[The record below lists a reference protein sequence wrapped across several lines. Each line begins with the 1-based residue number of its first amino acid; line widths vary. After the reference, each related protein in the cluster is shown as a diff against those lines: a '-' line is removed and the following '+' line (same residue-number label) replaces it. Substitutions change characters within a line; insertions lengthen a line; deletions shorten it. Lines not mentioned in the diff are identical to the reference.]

1 MDSPQYRKQEKV
13 KFVLGTRPVPWGS
26 GEQQRRGAQQSPS
39 DDGHLQEN
47 KTIP

>member
-13 KFVLGTRPVPWGS
+13 KFVPGTRPLPRGS
-26 GEQQRRGAQQSPS
+26 GEQQRRRAQQSLS
-39 DDGHLQEN
+39 DDCHLQEN